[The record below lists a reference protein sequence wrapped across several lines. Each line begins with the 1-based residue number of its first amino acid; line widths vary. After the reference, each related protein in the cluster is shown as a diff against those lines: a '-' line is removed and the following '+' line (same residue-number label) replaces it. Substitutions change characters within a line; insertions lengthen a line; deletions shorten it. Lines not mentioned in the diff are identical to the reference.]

1 MVSYKGPGCVTCLLR
16 HLWPVVIGKKC
27 AWLITWFADL
37 IFSNWKSSWLALKND
52 FDHIELNFDSC
63 LKQFQR
69 GKWLDNLVLQTTERE
84 KGSGHVPADKL
95 SPRNLIIEQ
104 GWIIRCWHLLN
115 TIVMWLLHHNDK
127 ELALFKFSS
136 TAINGKLGG
145 AWGTRLTKSMVSA
158 MATSWWLQCDQTFL
172 LLSERGVACEFTHYL
187 VDGIKSLD

>member
-1 MVSYKGPGCVTCLLR
+1 MSVCHGLYGTNTRCKSASRGQMVSYKGPGCVTCLLR

-52 FDHIELNFDSC
+52 FDHTEINFDSC

-95 SPRNLIIEQ
+95 SPRNLIIKQ
-104 GWIIRCWHLLN
+104 DWIIRCWHLLN

-127 ELALFKFSS
+127 ELALFSS
-136 TAINGKLGG
+136 SPLLQSTE
-145 AWGTRLTKSMVSA
+145 
-158 MATSWWLQCDQTFL
+158 SWAGPGEQ
-172 LLSERGVACEFTHYL
+172 G
-187 VDGIKSLD
+187 